1 MKTDIRLIAIMWL
14 ALAMASSPA
23 LAQKKKVV
31 TAQLP
36 EPVKVATVEGITE
49 YRLAN
54 GLRVLLFPDPT
65 RSTITVNITYLVG
78 SRHEGYGESGMAH
91 LLEHLLFKGSPKH
104 PNVPQE
110 MTARG
115 AQPNGTTWYDRTNYF
130 ETFNASEENLRWA
143 LSLESDRM
151 VNAFLRAEDLQ
162 SEFSVVRNEFE
173 AGEND
178 PAGILEERVMATA
191 YLWHNYGKST
201 IGSKEDIEKVPIE
214 NLRAFYKKYYQPD
227 NAVLIITGKID
238 ETATIRLVNEYFGPI
253 PRPDRK
259 LPVEY
264 TVEPVQ
270 DGERLVTLRRVGDVQ
285 IISCGYHIPAGSH
298 PDFVAI
304 EICNDVLTNI
314 PSGRL
319 YRALVETQKATSISG
334 RAYALK
340 HPGYFYVS
348 AEVPKDKSLEEAKAT
363 LLATFDELPL
373 RPVTQEEFDRARTK
387 LLKQYELMYN
397 NSLAVGFMLSEF
409 IAQGD
414 WRLWFLYRD
423 RLEQITLDQVNQA
436 INAYLKPSNRVIG
449 LFIPESNPQ
458 RAYIPAP
465 PSVEELVQGYQG
477 KQQVSVGEEFDVS
490 YANID
495 ARTITGQIPGGAKY
509 AFLPKE
515 TRGNMVHLNMT
526 LRLGSEQTLA
536 GKGAIARMTARMLR
550 RGTTTRTFQQ
560 INDLLDQL
568 KANVSITGSGQLVQ
582 VQLSTVRDSLVKVLA
597 VVHDVLRN
605 PSFPAD
611 EFQKVMEQMLTEI
624 DQQRSDPQSLAFNQ
638 LNRLLSPYDK
648 EDFRYIG
655 TFDEQME
662 ALRRVTVDNLRQ
674 FHAQYYNGTHA
685 TVAVVGSFDVD
696 QVRKAL
702 TALLGNWTASVSY
715 QRAPDRYFVVAA
727 QEIRLVVPDK
737 ANAVFVAGT
746 NLRLRDDHPDYPAL
760 LLGNFMLG
768 GGFLNSRLATRI
780 RQKEGLSYGVG
791 SWLTAQQ
798 LDEVGRF
805 GSFAIYNPDN
815 VQKLLSAY
823 WEEIHRMLNEGFSES
838 EVNEAIAGYIDNQKV
853 NRTRD
858 NFLAGE
864 LNINLFLNRNMRWY
878 QVRED
883 QIRALTAQ
891 TVNAAMRKWLDTQSI
906 ATVLAGDFA
915 KAQE

>member
-1 MKTDIRLIAIMWL
+1 MKMDIRLIAMMWL
-14 ALAMASSPA
+14 ALTMASGPM
-23 LAQKKKVV
+23 LAQKRKVA
-31 TAQLP
+31 TPKLP
-36 EPVKVATVEGITE
+36 DPVKVTTVEGITE

-104 PNVPQE
+104 PNIPQE

-130 ETFNASEENLRWA
+130 ETFNASEDNLRWA

-173 AGEND
+173 MGEND
-178 PAGILEERVMATA
+178 PAEILEERVMATA
-191 YLWHNYGKST
+191 YLWHNYGKAT

-238 ETATIRLVNEYFGPI
+238 EAATIRLVNEYFGPI

-259 LPVEY
+259 LPAEY

-270 DGERLVTLRRVGDVQ
+270 DGERMVTLRRVGDVQ
-285 IISCGYHIPAGSH
+285 IVSCGYHIPAGSH

-304 EICNDVLTNI
+304 EICNDVLTNV

-319 YRALVETQKATSISG
+319 YRALVEAQKATSISG

-340 HPGYFYVS
+340 HPGYFYLS
-348 AEVPKDKSLEEAKAT
+348 AEVPKDKSLDEAKTTMLAT
-363 LLATFDELPL
+363 LDELPL
-373 RPVTQEEFDRARTK
+373 RPITQEEFDRARTK

-397 NSLAVGFMLSEF
+397 NSLTVGLVLSEF
-409 IAQGD
+409 VGQGD

-436 INAYLKPSNRVIG
+436 ISAYLKPSNRVIG

-458 RAYIPAP
+458 RAYIPP
-465 PSVEELVQGYQG
+465 PLSVEELVQGYQG
-477 KQQVSVGEEFDVS
+477 KQQVSAGEEFDVS

-515 TRGNMVHLNMT
+515 TRGGMVHLNMT
-526 LRLGSEQTLA
+526 LRLGSEPTLA
-536 GKGAIARMTARMLR
+536 GKGAVARMTARMLR
-550 RGTTTRTFQQ
+550 RGTTSRTFQQ
-560 INDLLDQL
+560 INDLFDQL

-582 VQLSTVRDSLVKVLA
+582 VQVSTVRDSLVKVLA

-605 PSFPAD
+605 PSFPEE
-611 EFQKVMEQMLTEI
+611 EFQKLLEQMLTEI
-624 DQQRSDPQSLAFNQ
+624 DQQRSDPQSVAFNQ

-662 ALRRVTVDNLRQ
+662 ALRRVTVDELRR
-674 FHAQYYNGTHA
+674 FHSQYYNGTHA
-685 TVAVVGSFDVD
+685 TVAVVGSFDVER
-696 QVRKAL
+696 VREAL
-702 TALLGNWTASVSY
+702 TSLLSNWTAPVSY
-715 QRAPDRYFVVAA
+715 ERARDRYFPVAA

-746 NLRLRDDHPDYPAL
+746 NLQLRDDHPDYPAL

-780 RQKEGLSYGVG
+780 RQKEGLSYGVA
-791 SWLTAQQ
+791 SWLTAQP

-815 VQKLLSAY
+815 AQKLLSAY

-838 EVNEAIAGYIDNQKV
+838 EVSEAIAGYIDNQKV

-858 NFLAGE
+858 NFLASE
-864 LNINLFLNRNMRWY
+864 LNTNLFLNRNMRWY
-878 QVRED
+878 QGREE

-891 TVNAAMRKWLDTQSI
+891 TVNAAMRKWVDTQTI
-906 ATVLAGDFA
+906 ATVLVGDFA
-915 KAQE
+915 RTQE